1 MGKVTAGDPP
11 FLRIGIVGVG
21 LIGGSVALAARR
33 CWPSAHLIGVDG
45 ADVLLEA
52 TRRRIVD
59 EGSSELY
66 AIADADLIVLAAPV
80 RQNLSL
86 LAQLER
92 YVADAVVV
100 TDTGST
106 KRDILRVAEELPPRF
121 TFIGGHPLGGAAV
134 GGLHH
139 ARADLF
145 EDRPWILTPAPG
157 ANQGEV
163 HALEAFVTALGSR
176 VSIMDAAAHDRVLA
190 FISHL
195 PQLTASAL
203 MQVVGAAVG
212 RDGLLLAGA
221 GLADTTRLASSPADI
236 WCDIAA
242 SNADE
247 IVPAIDALI
256 ALLGSLRDD
265 LRDGTRLASVFAEAA
280 RWRNELVPR
289 AQL

>member
-1 MGKVTAGDPP
+1 MGEVSAADPP
-11 FLRIGIVGVG
+11 FQRVGIVGIG
-21 LIGGSVALAARR
+21 LIGGSMALAIRR
-33 CWPSAHLIGVDG
+33 QWPSVHLVGVD
-45 ADVLLEA
+45 AAEVIVEA
-52 TRRRIVD
+52 TRRGMVD

-66 AIADADLIVLAAPV
+66 AAADCDLIVLAAPV

-92 YVADAVVV
+92 YVAGGVVV

-106 KRDILRVAEELPPRF
+106 KRDIVHAAAELPPRF

-134 GGLHH
+134 GGLQH

-145 EDRPWILTPAPG
+145 DKRPWILTPAPG
-157 ANQGEV
+157 ADAGAV
-163 HALEAFVTALGSR
+163 GRLTALVTALGSR
-176 VSIMDAAAHDRVLA
+176 TSMMDAAQHDRVLA

-203 MQVVGAAVG
+203 MQVVGSAVG
-212 RDGLLLAGA
+212 REGMALAGA
-221 GLADTTRLASSPADI
+221 GLVDTTRLASSPPDI
-236 WCDIAA
+236 WRDIAA

-247 IVPAIDALI
+247 IAPALDALIDALV
-256 ALLGSLRDD
+256 LLRDD
-265 LRDGTRLASVFAEAA
+265 LRQGRTLTDLFSAAAE
-280 RWRNELVPR
+280 WRDQLVAG